1 MARPLSQPA
10 PSLGVLVGAVVIRD
24 QVDVDLIGDGPL
36 ALAQAS
42 KNFTESTWLL
52 FFMQKTHIHSLEA
65 SKK

>member
-42 KNFTESTWLL
+42 KIPESTWLL

-65 SKK
+65 